1 MAWTKGRARGKKTPG
16 SGRPKGAKNKV
27 TVELKT
33 MILNALDAAGG
44 QDYLQRQAN
53 DNPTAFL
60 TLIGKV
66 LPSEIKGMGDNGAIV
81 IEMVKFANTDTR

>member
-1 MAWTKGRARGKKTPG
+1 MAF
-16 SGRPKGAKNKV
+16 PKGAPRPANAGRRAGVPNKV

-44 QDYLQRQAN
+44 QDYLQAQAN

-66 LPSEIKGMGDNGAIV
+66 LPSEIKGAGPNGEHLAK
-81 IEMVKFANTDTR
+81 IEVSFVSSKG